1 MKRIVHRLQMMRFV
15 PQHILFIFEYDLEEY
30 IQVLAK
36 IN

>member
-1 MKRIVHRLQMMRFV
+1 MMRFV